1 MTLSQRRR
9 TLKQIGVSLERA
21 FKQIDEGI
29 DIVDRFDQAR
39 DEKEREHYSLLVALA
54 VHNSWQ
60 TITKIMRRI
69 AIDVDHDMPRGS
81 GAPTRLIMQMTE
93 RTSERPRIM
102 NLANLEKV
110 QEIGKFHRDFRRA
123 TLPPRPASEMINYLE
138 TINEEIAPGIL
149 ENMRQF
155 ALTSPGSADLITS
168 TRPNDTT
175 RGQLV
180 EIYA

>member
-54 VHNSWQ
+54 VHDSWQ

-81 GAPTRLIMQMTE
+81 GAPNRLIMQMTE
-93 RTSERPRIM
+93 RTSERPRIV

-123 TLPPRPASEMINYLE
+123 TLTRPPASEMINYLE
-138 TINEEIAPGIL
+138 AINDEIAPSIL
-149 ENMRQF
+149 ENVRQF
-155 ALTSPGSADLITS
+155 AMISPGSADFIGNMRQSEAAHRQT
-168 TRPNDTT
+168 
-175 RGQLV
+175 V
-180 EIYA
+180 EICA